1 MVFERIVS
9 VVLFLLVYKPLIASI
24 PLFHLVLQMQED
36 QGVLA
41 TNLRLLALHSR
52 LLGPLISSSGEE
64 AGLVLPFTGPVLSL
78 LLQLLETGKL
88 LVYRVTFFLDIS

>member
-1 MVFERIVS
+1 MASMPPFHH
-9 VVLFLLVYKPLIASI
+9 LF
-24 PLFHLVLQMQED
+24 QMQED

-52 LLGPLISSSGEE
+52 LLGPLLSSSTGEE

-88 LVYRVTFFLDIS
+88 EITGKNFIGHKSIVCQVLKTLKVLVSIKF